1 MPAILSAS
9 HSQRVTRT
17 ELSLL
22 PTPAPTRTWKPV
34 AHDQVVTAIEAA
46 IERQHWTFANKD
58 DPFDIAVS
66 ATGERMFGITQVAIP
81 GVGTDSEFGIAIGFR
96 NSHDQSTALRIAVG
110 ANVFICDNMMFRGGM
125 QVRRIHTGGIDP
137 QESAEIAFANLPEL
151 AALTTRQLQ
160 ALRERPLTFDEGIA
174 LLATAVERQALR
186 LCDFMDTRKAYLDAG
201 LEGSRINH
209 PLTQWAAYQAVT
221 ASYKQHD
228 RLLLPAYNAKLNEL
242 FKIN

>member
-1 MPAILSAS
+1 M
-9 HSQRVTRT
+9 
-17 ELSLL
+17 
-22 PTPAPTRTWKPV
+22 
-34 AHDQVVTAIEAA
+34 
-46 IERQHWTFANKD
+46 
-58 DPFDIAVS
+58 
-66 ATGERMFGITQVAIP
+66 
-81 GVGTDSEFGIAIGFR
+81 
-96 NSHDQSTALRIAVG
+96 
-110 ANVFICDNMMFRGGM
+110 
-125 QVRRIHTGGIDP
+125 
-137 QESAEIAFANLPEL
+137 
-151 AALTTRQLQ
+151 
-160 ALRERPLTFDEGIA
+160 TFDEGIA